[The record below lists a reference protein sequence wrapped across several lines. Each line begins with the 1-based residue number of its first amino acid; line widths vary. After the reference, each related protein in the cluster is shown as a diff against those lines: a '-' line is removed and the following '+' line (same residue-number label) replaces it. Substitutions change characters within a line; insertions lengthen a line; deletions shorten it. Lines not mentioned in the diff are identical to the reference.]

1 MTTIFHLSDLHIVTS
16 GHWNMLRDC
25 ILAQARELRG
35 ERVLLA
41 LTGDFHNYNEAGY
54 RKASEFLKKLIAE
67 LGIQADE
74 DVFLIPGNHDVGGEA
89 AIRAHF
95 SSDKS
100 FDWEDWDY
108 DQETAR
114 AKLKDCETD
123 DRHYAK
129 LLERRLNA
137 YAPYCAFARELGVYP
152 EDCGL
157 LPARVHVRCWEK
169 GKLNILHL
177 NTTLIYD
184 GHEKED
190 QKLDTLAASG
200 DEIWEGFD
208 PDLPTL
214 ALGHNSYYDLCEA
227 HQLSLSGVF
236 RRRGVCA
243 YLCGDTHRAE
253 REAARQKIPLS
264 YGYSTEIPPIPNV
277 VGVKGAANES
287 DTYSDFGLYL
297 HRWDEQRGEVRSELL
312 SWKPDRNHTSFT
324 HLSEE
329 GCYYIP
335 RMDIPLLLEEQRKQQ
350 EELAR
355 LRDAAQKKEGPPPP
369 DTDLLRKAQ
378 ALLDKGKGDEAL
390 QLLSAPA
397 REEELEAGEAATR
410 RGQERIRQYIQEELL
425 KIEIWKRKGLNRETV
440 PLIRAAYRHCAELIR
455 KHRVSV
461 HVLYDYVIFLSD
473 IHAHAEAIDTAQWLL
488 THSRQER
495 EPEETLAWLNNTLGN
510 LLRATNRLPEAEE
523 RYREALAIRRRLAEA
538 NPAAYEPDLAM
549 SCNNLGVL
557 LSDTNRLPEAEE
569 RYREALAIYR
579 RLAEANPAAYEP
591 DLAAS
596 CNNLGNLLSD
606 TKRMPEA
613 EACYRE
619 ALAIYRR
626 LAEAN
631 PEAYEPDMA
640 MSCNNLGVLLRDTNR
655 MQEAEKFHREALA
668 IYRRLAEANPA
679 AYEPD
684 LAASCNNLGNLLRA
698 TNRLPEAEERYREAL
713 AIRRRLAEANPAA
726 YEPDL
731 AMSCNNLGNLLYT
744 MNRLP
749 EAEERYRE
757 ALALWEKYPH
767 HKDDADRARR
777 VRWILDLVFN

>member
-16 GHWNMLRDC
+16 GHWNALRDC
-25 ILAQARELRG
+25 ILEQARKLRG

-41 LTGDFHNYNEAGY
+41 VTGDFHNYNEAGY
-54 RKASEFLKKLIAE
+54 QKASEFLKKLIAE

-74 DVFLIPGNHDVGGEA
+74 DVFLIPGNHDVGGEK
-89 AIRAHF
+89 AIRAYF

-100 FDWEDWDY
+100 FDWEDWDFN
-108 DQETAR
+108 QETAR

-137 YAPYCAFARELGVYP
+137 YAPYCAFVRELGVYSA
-152 EDCGL
+152 DCDL
-157 LPARVHVRCWEK
+157 FPATVHVRCWK
-169 GKLNILHL
+169 NRLNILHL
-177 NTTLIYD
+177 NTTLVYEA
-184 GHEKED
+184 GKKGD
-190 QKLDTLAASG
+190 QKLDTQAASG

-208 PDLPTL
+208 PNLPTL

-227 HQLSLSGVF
+227 HQKSLSGVF
-236 RRRGVCA
+236 RRHGVCA
-243 YLCGDTHRAE
+243 YLCGDTHRTE
-253 REAARQKIPLS
+253 QEAARQKIPLS

-297 HRWDEQRGEVRSELL
+297 HRWDEKTGEVRPELL
-312 SWKPDRNHTSFT
+312 SWKPDRNQTSFT

-335 RMDIPLLLEEQRKQQ
+335 RLDIPSMREENRKLQ
-350 EELAR
+350 EELAQ

-378 ALLDKGKGDEAL
+378 TLLDKGKGDEAL

-397 REEELEAGEAATR
+397 REEELEAGETATR

-440 PLIRAAYRHCAELIR
+440 PLIHAAYRHCAELIR

-488 THSRQER
+488 AHSRQER
-495 EPEETLAWLNNTLGN
+495 EPEETLARLNNILGN
-510 LLRATNRLPEAEE
+510 LLDDTNQKSEAEE
-523 RYREALAIRRRLAEA
+523 R
-538 NPAAYEPDLAM
+538 
-549 SCNNLGVL
+549 
-557 LSDTNRLPEAEE
+557 
-569 RYREALAIYR
+569 
-579 RLAEANPAAYEP
+579 
-591 DLAAS
+591 
-596 CNNLGNLLSD
+596 
-606 TKRMPEA
+606 
-613 EACYRE
+613 
-619 ALAIYRR
+619 
-626 LAEAN
+626 
-631 PEAYEPDMA
+631 
-640 MSCNNLGVLLRDTNR
+640 
-655 MQEAEKFHREALA
+655 HREALA

-684 LAASCNNLGNLLRA
+684 LAGSCNNLGILLRA
-698 TNRLPEAEERYREAL
+698 TNRLPEAAERHREAL
-713 AIRRRLAEANPAA
+713 AIYRRLAEANPAA

-731 AMSCNNLGNLLYT
+731 ARSCT
-744 MNRLP
+744 
-749 EAEERYRE
+749 
-757 ALALWEKYPH
+757 
-767 HKDDADRARR
+767 
-777 VRWILDLVFN
+777 

>member
-16 GHWNMLRDC
+16 GHWNTLRDC

-35 ERVLLA
+35 ERVLLVV
-41 LTGDFHNYNEAGY
+41 TGDFHNYYEAGY
-54 RKASEFLKKLIAE
+54 RKASEFLKTLITE

-74 DVFLIPGNHDVGGEA
+74 DVFLIPGNHDVGGEQ
-89 AIRAHF
+89 AICAHF

-100 FDWEDWDY
+100 FDWEDWDFN
-108 DQETAR
+108 QETAR

-190 QKLDTLAASG
+190 QKLDTQAASG

-208 PDLPTL
+208 PNLPTL

-253 REAARQKIPLS
+253 REAARQMIPLS
-264 YGYSTEIPPIPNV
+264 YGYSTETPPIPNV

-312 SWKPDRNHTSFT
+312 SWKPDRNQTSFT

-369 DTDLLRKAQ
+369 DTDLLRKARTLFD
-378 ALLDKGKGDEAL
+378 AGRADEAL

-488 THSRQER
+488 AHSRQER
-495 EPEETLAWLNNTLGN
+495 EPEETLARLNNTWGN
-510 LLRATNRLPEAEE
+510 LLR
-523 RYREALAIRRRLAEA
+523 
-538 NPAAYEPDLAM
+538 
-549 SCNNLGVL
+549 
-557 LSDTNRLPEAEE
+557 DTNRLPEAEE

-591 DLAAS
+591 DLAGS
-596 CNNLGNLLSD
+596 CNNLGNLLSA
-606 TKRMPEA
+606 TNRLPEA
-613 EACYRE
+613 EER
-619 ALAIYRR
+619 
-626 LAEAN
+626 
-631 PEAYEPDMA
+631 
-640 MSCNNLGVLLRDTNR
+640 
-655 MQEAEKFHREALA
+655 HREALA

-684 LAASCNNLGNLLRA
+684 LAGSCNNLGNLLRDTNRLPEAEERYREALAIYRRLAEANPEAYEPDLAGSCNNLGNLLRA

-726 YEPDL
+726 YEPAL
-731 AMSCNNLGNLLYT
+731 AMSCNNLGLLLRDT
-744 MNRLP
+744 DRKP
-749 EAEERYRE
+749 EAEKLYRE
-757 ALALWEKYPH
+757 
-767 HKDDADRARR
+767 
-777 VRWILDLVFN
+777 

>member
-1 MTTIFHLSDLHIVTS
+1 MTTIFHISDLHIVTS
-16 GHWNMLRDC
+16 GHWNTLRDC

-35 ERVLLA
+35 ERVLLVV
-41 LTGDFHNYNEAGY
+41 TGDFHNYYEAGY
-54 RKASEFLKKLIAE
+54 RKASEFLKTLIAE

-100 FDWEDWDY
+100 FDWEDWDF
-108 DQETAR
+108 DQETVR
-114 AKLKDCETD
+114 TKLKVCETD
-123 DRHYAK
+123 DRLYAK

-137 YAPYCAFARELGVYP
+137 YAPYCAFVQELGVYP
-152 EDCGL
+152 KDCGL

-184 GHEKED
+184 GHEKEN

-208 PDLPTL
+208 PNLPTL
-214 ALGHNSYYDLCEA
+214 ALGHNSYYDLCKA
-227 HQLSLSGVF
+227 HQKSLSGVF
-236 RRRGVCA
+236 RRHGVCA

-253 REAARQKIPLS
+253 QEAARQKIPLN
-264 YGYSTEIPPIPNV
+264 YGFSTEIGPIPNV

-297 HRWDEQRGEVRSELL
+297 HRWDEKTREVRSELL
-312 SWKPDRNHTSFT
+312 SWKPDRNQTSFT

-335 RMDIPLLLEEQRKQQ
+335 RLDIPSMREENRKLQ
-350 EELAR
+350 EELAQ
-355 LRDAAQKKEGPPPP
+355 LRDAAQKKEGPLPP

-378 ALLDKGKGDEAL
+378 TLLDKGKGEEAL

-397 REEELEAGEAATR
+397 REEELEAGEAVTR

-425 KIEIWKRKGLNRETV
+425 KIEIGKRKGLNRETV
-440 PLIRAAYRHCAELIR
+440 PLIHAAYRHCAELIR

-461 HVLYDYVIFLSD
+461 HVLYDYVSFLSD

-488 THSRQER
+488 AHSRQER
-495 EPEETLAWLNNTLGN
+495 EPEETLARLNNTLGN

-538 NPAAYEPDLAM
+538 NPAAYEPELAT

-557 LSDTNRLPEAEE
+557 LDDSDHKPEAE
-569 RYREALAIYR
+569 
-579 RLAEANPAAYEP
+579 
-591 DLAAS
+591 
-596 CNNLGNLLSD
+596 
-606 TKRMPEA
+606 
-613 EACYRE
+613 
-619 ALAIYRR
+619 
-626 LAEAN
+626 
-631 PEAYEPDMA
+631 
-640 MSCNNLGVLLRDTNR
+640 V
-655 MQEAEKFHREALA
+655 F
-668 IYRRLAEANPA
+668 
-679 AYEPD
+679 
-684 LAASCNNLGNLLRA
+684 
-698 TNRLPEAEERYREAL
+698 YREAL
-713 AIRRRLAEANPAA
+713 AIRRRLAESNPAA
-726 YEPDL
+726 YEPYL
-731 AMSCNNLGNLLYT
+731 AMSCYNLGFLLLDT
-744 MNRLP
+744 KRKS
-749 EAEERYRE
+749 EAEPLFRE
-757 ALALWEKYPH
+757 ALALWEKYPQ
-767 HKDDADRARR
+767 HKVRADRVRR
-777 VRWILDLVFN
+777 ILNRSFN